1 MELCAGVVVAV
12 LALGVDLDVLGVVSC
27 RRHRMVLVLELVV
40 VGAVVATEV
49 RCSVGHFFKTVCLH

>member
-12 LALGVDLDVLGVVSC
+12 LALGIDLDVLGVVSC
-27 RRHRMVLVLELVV
+27 RRCRVVLVLELVV

-49 RCSVGHFFKTVCLH
+49 RCSVGHFF